1 MNSGI
6 VGAGFKFLGLKYIFD
21 GAKEININVSISYD
35 TEQNQLYIGSERA
48 ETTFTEG
55 DLSIAGLYGASDTRQ
70 KNSSDEVVVGLD
82 FDENA
87 FFSDNDT
94 KNEKKSHRVEEGTIG
109 MYTYKVDDTKKS
121 EMSIST
127 DAHIDAVL
135 VGVKVE
141 AGLYIEDA
149 NQ

>member
-1 MNSGI
+1 M
-6 VGAGFKFLGLKYIFD
+6 
-21 GAKEININVSISYD
+21 
-35 TEQNQLYIGSERA
+35 
-48 ETTFTEG
+48 
-55 DLSIAGLYGASDTRQ
+55 SIAGLYGASDTRQ

>member
-1 MNSGI
+1 M
-6 VGAGFKFLGLKYIFD
+6 K
-21 GAKEININVSISYD
+21 
-35 TEQNQLYIGSERA
+35 
-48 ETTFTEG
+48 
-55 DLSIAGLYGASDTRQ
+55 
-70 KNSSDEVVVGLD
+70 
-82 FDENA
+82 
-87 FFSDNDT
+87 
-94 KNEKKSHRVEEGTIG
+94 KKSHRVEEGTIG